1 MITRLQQPARRS
13 CWNSNRLMAGTL
25 DSQMDLHQPQ
35 KDFQL
40 RQQVQLE
47 FWSEERV
54 LRACLGERFE
64 LWY

>member
-1 MITRLQQPARRS
+1 
-13 CWNSNRLMAGTL
+13 MAGTL

-47 FWSEERV
+47 LWSEERV